1 MFIYDDLNILQEE
14 NKELGINPLSYV
26 VLDCAR

>member
-1 MFIYDDLNILQEE
+1 MFIYDNLNDFGDRNE
-14 NKELGINPLSYV
+14 ELGVNVFSYV

>member
-1 MFIYDDLNILQEE
+1 MFIYDNLNELDE
-14 NKELGINPLSYV
+14 NKNMAVSPLAYV